1 MSPGGLLGGLD
12 MRGFFRRGHMI
23 EIKTHGELEAMRA
36 EGVLN
41 QADLPAV
48 LERLSRRHPVAVH
61 YIIGHWLDVDTP
73 ADLAEARNFS

>member
-1 MSPGGLLGGLD
+1 MHLSA
-12 MRGFFRRGHMI
+12 
-23 EIKTHGELEAMRA
+23 HGAQLVGRELEAMRA
-36 EGVLN
+36 EGVLS